1 MPELAEVELARRS
14 WEPGLGQGIVAID
27 THPRTRVYRDT
38 PASTIESALSHKIL
52 LSSRAHGKR
61 LLFSFG
67 PRSRR
72 DQEGTS
78 DSRPATTPRAKLHLE
93 LHLGMS
99 GRLFIAAPGHP
110 AAKHDH
116 FVIRTRELALV
127 YSDYRQFG
135 RVHLHAPVDD
145 PWSELPIEVLD
156 RRFTLAYLRK
166 LTARR
171 AGSTLKALLL
181 DQAVFPGVG
190 NWMADE
196 ICWRL
201 PCHPA
206 DRMGDLDLAQV
217 RKVSRQVCR
226 GAMLHVA
233 NKNSPRDGSE
243 GFSPGRY
250 VEQVPPRSWLFQHR
264 WKAGGTCPRCRS
276 ELARSTVAT
285 RTTAWCPTC
294 QAVSSSRS

>member
-1 MPELAEVELARRS
+1 MPELAEVELARRI

-78 DSRPATTPRAKLHLE
+78 DSRSATTPRAKLHLE

-99 GRLFIAAPGHP
+99 GRLFIAAPDHP

-116 FVIRTRELALV
+116 FVLRTRELALV

-145 PWSELPIEVLD
+145 PWSELPIEVHARLSQEAD
-156 RRFTLAYLRK
+156 RPPREEHAQGPASR
-166 LTARR
+166 
-171 AGSTLKALLL
+171 
-181 DQAVFPGVG
+181 PG
-190 NWMADE
+190 
-196 ICWRL
+196 RL
-201 PCHPA
+201 PGSGQL
-206 DRMGDLDLAQV
+206 DGGRDLLAASLPSG
-217 RKVSRQVCR
+217 R
-226 GAMLHVA
+226 
-233 NKNSPRDGSE
+233 PDG
-243 GFSPGRY
+243 R
-250 VEQVPPRSWLFQHR
+250 PRSG
-264 WKAGGTCPRCRS
+264 AGAQGEPAGLPGSNAPRC
-276 ELARSTVAT
+276 
-285 RTTAWCPTC
+285 
-294 QAVSSSRS
+294 